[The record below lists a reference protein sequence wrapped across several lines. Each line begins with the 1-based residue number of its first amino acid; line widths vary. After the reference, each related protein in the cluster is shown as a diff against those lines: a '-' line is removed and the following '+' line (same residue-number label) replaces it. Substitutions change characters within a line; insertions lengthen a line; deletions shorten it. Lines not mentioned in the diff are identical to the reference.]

1 MAMKSMPELST
12 IIAMHYQFDDE
23 TKLLPIDQAAD
34 GARFSG
40 RLHASWNIGS
50 NPNGGYLMALV
61 AATVRQLHPHH
72 PDPLSITAHYLRPG
86 QGDQDCQVQASLL
99 RTGKSVSTARAC
111 LVQDGKSRL
120 EILSSFGE
128 LQSAGPAEVSIQAPA
143 IPPPDECV
151 GRSGE
156 AQGVLLTLLK
166 RLDIKLH
173 PDQANAGA
181 SKRAEISGWIRFKDG
196 RPPDSLAALL
206 FADAFPP
213 AVFSLLGQVGWVP
226 TIELTVNVRR
236 RPVPGWMQV
245 RFQTLDLADGRMI
258 EDGMLWDA
266 EGHLVAQS
274 RQLAML
280 LPKVAIS

>member
-1 MAMKSMPELST
+1 MATKSMPELST

-23 TKLLPIDQAAD
+23 TKLSPLQDKGEASL
-34 GARFSG
+34 FSG
-40 RLHASWNIGS
+40 RLHASWNIGN

-61 AATVRQLHPHH
+61 AATVRQLHPQH

-86 QGDQDCQVQASLL
+86 QGDQDCEVQATLIRS
-99 RTGKSVSTARAC
+99 GKSVSTSRAC
-111 LVQDGKSRL
+111 LMQEGKPRL
-120 EILSSFGE
+120 EVLSSFGNV
-128 LQSAGPAEVSIQAPA
+128 QSALPAELSIQAPA

-156 AQGVLLTLLK
+156 AQGVFLTLLK

-173 PDQANAGA
+173 PDQAKPGA
-181 SKRAEISGWIRFKDG
+181 PKRAETSGWIRFKDG
-196 RPPDSLAALL
+196 RPPDALAALL

-213 AVFSLLGQVGWVP
+213 AVFGLLGQVGWVP

-236 RPVPGWMQV
+236 RPVAGWMQA
-245 RFQTLDLADGRMI
+245 RFQTLDLADGRLI

-266 EGHLVAQS
+266 DGHLVAQS

-280 LPKVAIS
+280 LPKVAHP